1 MRYKLLT
8 HAIVS
13 AIHPNE
19 PQMNGTIWDASD
31 KSDALEAEALAR
43 VGLAKETNEA
53 ATVKTIAERNAK
65 GGKAKDDADD
75 TEDQLGKL
83 IAGKAADVEAALPS
97 LSIEQLHELQKLEA
111 AGHARKGVTA
121 AITAQIES
129 KTFDAPLLTLLEGT
143 VEQIEAGLEEL
154 TVEQLVR
161 LSELEVEG
169 QNRVGVADAIAQY
182 DLG

>member
-65 GGKAKDDADD
+65 GGKAKDD
-75 TEDQLGKL
+75 TEDQLTKL

-97 LSIEQLHELQKLEA
+97 LSIEQLHELQQLEA

-154 TVEQLVR
+154 TAEQLVR